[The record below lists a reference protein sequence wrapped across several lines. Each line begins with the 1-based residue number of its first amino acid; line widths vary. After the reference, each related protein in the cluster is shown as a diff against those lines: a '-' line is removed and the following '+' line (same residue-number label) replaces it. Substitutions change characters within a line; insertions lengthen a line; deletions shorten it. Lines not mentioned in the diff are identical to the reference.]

1 MLQQMTA
8 RLKAERDFE
17 GTVRT
22 VLKDV
27 VALHGAEFG
36 DVQLVVDG
44 ALLLVD
50 QLGFA
55 GEALSRF
62 RVVRRSDGTACAR
75 AFRSRRAVV
84 IGDLREDGEFAPY
97 REIADQLG
105 FRAVQ
110 STPLITSQNACIG
123 VVSTHFAQPHE
134 PTAIEMQ
141 TLGAYAGLA
150 ADLLVKRLGAGELKP
165 RAKAMSDALLS
176 APAR

>member
-1 MLQQMTA
+1 MRWSLAT
-8 RLKAERDFE
+8 
-17 GTVRT
+17 
-22 VLKDV
+22 
-27 VALHGAEFG
+27 
-36 DVQLVVDG
+36 
-44 ALLLVD
+44 
-50 QLGFA
+50 
-55 GEALSRF
+55 
-62 RVVRRSDGTACAR
+62 CAR
-75 AFRSRRAVV
+75 TAQ
-84 IGDLREDGEFAPY
+84 FAPY

-176 APAR
+176 APAE